1 MKLTQ
6 QQIDDYIMNPVY
18 CPHCGSREILSNNDT
33 DTDWDVADAWR
44 NVKCSKC
51 NSKWV
56 ECFQIWTID
65 NFEQGNVPTNNS
77 SGH

>member
-18 CPHCGSREILSNNDT
+18 CPHCGSREILSSDT

-44 NVKCSKC
+44 KVQCSKC
-51 NSKWV
+51 KSKWT

-65 NFEQGNVPTNNS
+65 NFEQGDNECLNL
-77 SGH
+77 

>member
-1 MKLTQ
+1 MLTQ

-18 CPHCGSREILSNNDT
+18 CPHCRSREILSSDT

-44 NVKCSKC
+44 KVECSNC
-51 NSKWV
+51 NSKWT

-65 NFEQGNVPTNNS
+65 NFEQGQQGEDECS
-77 SGH
+77 SK